1 LIESVLGFTAIL
13 EEIKYLIMVMRF
25 SIIAATLM
33 TASVSLGTLFGVT
46 APASAQEI
54 INCSSN
60 DNRTNTCA
68 VPPGR
73 VRLVRQLSDAS
84 CQGNWGS
91 RGNRIWVRNGCR
103 AEFLVGNDRN
113 NRNDRY
119 YRNGRDGRYY
129 RNRRD
134 DRYYRNDR
142 NDRYYRNDRDDRY
155 YRNDR
160 GNGSYRN
167 NRYDIYIRDGRYD
180 RNDGYY
186 LDNRYD
192 RYGR

>member
-1 LIESVLGFTAIL
+1 MA
-13 EEIKYLIMVMRF
+13 MRF
-25 SIIAATLM
+25 SIIAATFV

-54 INCSSN
+54 ISCSSY

-103 AEFLVGNDRN
+103 AEFVVGNGRN
-113 NRNDRY
+113 NRN
-119 YRNGRDGRYY
+119 G
-129 RNRRD
+129 
-134 DRYYRNDR
+134 RYYRNDR
-142 NDRYYRNDRDDRY
+142 DDRYYRNDRDDRY

-160 GNGSYRN
+160 DDRYYRNDRDDRYYRNDRDDRYYRN
-167 NRYDIYIRDGRYD
+167 NRYDIYNRNG
-180 RNDGYY
+180 RNDI
-186 LDNRYD
+186 DD
-192 RYGR
+192 RYYQDDRYNR